1 MNNVT
6 RSIFR
11 AIHEGKWLSIEYK
24 NQQTQQTKYWVA
36 VKGLNP
42 RTRTLTVDGLHLKLL
57 TVQDLTI
64 HIDRIQAAEV
74 VDGSWCP
81 VNETL
86 VADIRDNPG
95 KYTALFANSANLRVL
110 DYLAACNRL
119 DATPYQT
126 NYSLVHAIDAD
137 RFDEGAED
145 TIELGDDQFRELV
158 QRFQRRVDDRR
169 QNAARP
175 SLPQLGLNLISINT
189 NKGLYVLAYR
199 PLRLDVRRRTLRADA
214 DPVICR
220 EFTINGAKLSIHQ
233 FLDADD
239 HALLDDFYKNQE
251 TIKDRITRGNPQ
263 VRGVDDMP
271 YLIAIGR
278 DCPVDLEHEY
288 RGILN
293 MFEDPSGETV
303 TAPLRAFF
311 GEMTARPRRRKSYPL
326 ALLNNKVNLDQLL
339 AINNAMR
346 YPLAYVQGPPGTG
359 KTNTIVNTLTTAFF
373 NERTVLF
380 ASYNNHPIDGV
391 VEKLQQIDYHG
402 HTVPFP
408 ILRLGNAEKT
418 AEALRTIAK
427 LYDQCIQ
434 LPVPEKLL
442 DKNHADRTARA
453 KQLTELLERYER
465 VLDLRERKETIE
477 RLLEAR
483 SQMNFRFEL
492 EAGQLPQVNR
502 ELAAY
507 GDIDTADAMALLDRN
522 EGELLRYLYYTSV
535 QYIRRLAEPK
545 YEDLMVIVRSADN
558 DKEKAAAF
566 NKYISEPE
574 NLKKLLRVFPI
585 VATTCISAH
594 RLGDPEPSFDM
605 VIMDEASQC
614 NTAMSL
620 VPILRGR
627 SLMLVGDP
635 QQLSPVILLDPADNK
650 ALRRKY
656 SVTEEYDYI
665 ENSIYKCFLACDAVS
680 DETLLSYHYRC
691 SPRII
696 EFNNRKY
703 YNHKLHIASQEHNPE
718 PLVYVDV
725 PDNTTDERNTA
736 PQEVRRIDAYL
747 SRHPDK
753 QVGIITPFARQRAA
767 IEAMLR
773 ANHYDNASCG
783 TVHAFQGDEK
793 DVVIFSLALTDQTR
807 EKTYAWLKTNKEL
820 INVATS
826 RARDQLVILSSQKEL
841 DRLHAGAVD
850 DDIYELVQY
859 VRTNGVSDVTE
870 KPAAS
875 RALGIKP
882 YSTRTEDAFLENLNH
897 ALDNAF
903 LDGSRCTVRKE
914 VPIAQVFENNPS
926 YTDLFYTGFN
936 NFQRIDTISKGF
948 THLTSLGVSYQT
960 MDQYCVKWA
969 FAGLFNTG
977 EYHTDYPEEDNIVS
991 GYQYISWVE
1000 VIQIFCLIWPAKSG
1014 EWP

>member
-110 DYLAACNRL
+110 DYLAACSRL

-126 NYSLVHAIDAD
+126 NYSLIHAIDAD
-137 RFDEGAED
+137 CFDEGAED
-145 TIELGDDQFRELV
+145 AIELGDDQFRELV

-293 MFEDPSGETV
+293 MFEDPSGETA

-465 VLDLRERKETIE
+465 MLDLRERKETIE

-545 YEDLMVIVRSADN
+545 YEDLMEIVRSADN
-558 DKEKAAAF
+558 DKEKAATF

-656 SVTEEYDYI
+656 NVTEEYDYI

-767 IEAMLR
+767 IEAMLPTTTTTPAAAR
-773 ANHYDNASCG
+773 YTH
-783 TVHAFQGDEK
+783 
-793 DVVIFSLALTDQTR
+793 
-807 EKTYAWLKTNKEL
+807 
-820 INVATS
+820 S
-826 RARDQLVILSSQKEL
+826 RATRRMWSS
-841 DRLHAGAVD
+841 
-850 DDIYELVQY
+850 
-859 VRTNGVSDVTE
+859 
-870 KPAAS
+870 S
-875 RALGIKP
+875 RW
-882 YSTRTEDAFLENLNH
+882 R
-897 ALDNAF
+897 
-903 LDGSRCTVRKE
+903 
-914 VPIAQVFENNPS
+914 
-926 YTDLFYTGFN
+926 
-936 NFQRIDTISKGF
+936 
-948 THLTSLGVSYQT
+948 
-960 MDQYCVKWA
+960 
-969 FAGLFNTG
+969 
-977 EYHTDYPEEDNIVS
+977 
-991 GYQYISWVE
+991 
-1000 VIQIFCLIWPAKSG
+1000 
-1014 EWP
+1014 

>member
-126 NYSLVHAIDAD
+126 NYSLIHAIDAD

-545 YEDLMVIVRSADN
+545 YEDLMEIVRSADN

-793 DVVIFSLALTDQTR
+793 DVVIFSLALTDQTPGKDLR
-807 EKTYAWLKTNKEL
+807 LAKNQQGAYQRGDLP
-820 INVATS
+820 
-826 RARDQLVILSSQKEL
+826 RAGPAC
-841 DRLHAGAVD
+841 HP
-850 DDIYELVQY
+850 VQPEG
-859 VRTNGVSDVTE
+859 TGP
-870 KPAAS
+870 PA
-875 RALGIKP
+875 RG
-882 YSTRTEDAFLENLNH
+882 R
-897 ALDNAF
+897 
-903 LDGSRCTVRKE
+903 G
-914 VPIAQVFENNPS
+914 
-926 YTDLFYTGFN
+926 G
-936 NFQRIDTISKGF
+936 
-948 THLTSLGVSYQT
+948 
-960 MDQYCVKWA
+960 
-969 FAGLFNTG
+969 
-977 EYHTDYPEEDNIVS
+977 
-991 GYQYISWVE
+991 
-1000 VIQIFCLIWPAKSG
+1000 
-1014 EWP
+1014 

>member
-119 DATPYQT
+119 DATSYEADS
-126 NYSLVHAIDAD
+126 SLVHAIDAD

-145 TIELGDDQFRELV
+145 AIELGDDQFRELV

-214 DPVICR
+214 DPVICW

-545 YEDLMVIVRSADN
+545 YEDLMEIVRSADN
-558 DKEKAAAF
+558 DKEKAATF

-753 QVGIITPFARQRAA
+753 QVGIITPFAR
-767 IEAMLR
+767 
-773 ANHYDNASCG
+773 
-783 TVHAFQGDEK
+783 
-793 DVVIFSLALTDQTR
+793 
-807 EKTYAWLKTNKEL
+807 
-820 INVATS
+820 
-826 RARDQLVILSSQKEL
+826 
-841 DRLHAGAVD
+841 
-850 DDIYELVQY
+850 
-859 VRTNGVSDVTE
+859 
-870 KPAAS
+870 
-875 RALGIKP
+875 
-882 YSTRTEDAFLENLNH
+882 
-897 ALDNAF
+897 
-903 LDGSRCTVRKE
+903 
-914 VPIAQVFENNPS
+914 
-926 YTDLFYTGFN
+926 
-936 NFQRIDTISKGF
+936 
-948 THLTSLGVSYQT
+948 
-960 MDQYCVKWA
+960 
-969 FAGLFNTG
+969 
-977 EYHTDYPEEDNIVS
+977 
-991 GYQYISWVE
+991 
-1000 VIQIFCLIWPAKSG
+1000 
-1014 EWP
+1014 

>member
-145 TIELGDDQFRELV
+145 AIELGDDQFRELV

-502 ELAAY
+502 ELATY

-535 QYIRRLAEPK
+535 QYIRRLTEPK

-566 NKYISEPE
+566 NKYLSEPE

-736 PQEVRRIDAYL
+736 PHRRL
-747 SRHPDK
+747 
-753 QVGIITPFARQRAA
+753 
-767 IEAMLR
+767 
-773 ANHYDNASCG
+773 
-783 TVHAFQGDEK
+783 
-793 DVVIFSLALTDQTR
+793 
-807 EKTYAWLKTNKEL
+807 
-820 INVATS
+820 
-826 RARDQLVILSSQKEL
+826 
-841 DRLHAGAVD
+841 
-850 DDIYELVQY
+850 
-859 VRTNGVSDVTE
+859 
-870 KPAAS
+870 
-875 RALGIKP
+875 
-882 YSTRTEDAFLENLNH
+882 LEPPP
-897 ALDNAF
+897 
-903 LDGSRCTVRKE
+903 G
-914 VPIAQVFENNPS
+914 
-926 YTDLFYTGFN
+926 
-936 NFQRIDTISKGF
+936 
-948 THLTSLGVSYQT
+948 
-960 MDQYCVKWA
+960 
-969 FAGLFNTG
+969 
-977 EYHTDYPEEDNIVS
+977 
-991 GYQYISWVE
+991 
-1000 VIQIFCLIWPAKSG
+1000 
-1014 EWP
+1014 

>member
-293 MFEDPSGETV
+293 MFEDPSGETA

-418 AEALRTIAK
+418 AEALRTIVK

-507 GDIDTADAMALLDRN
+507 GDIDTAAAMALLDRN

-696 EFNNRKY
+696 EFNNR
-703 YNHKLHIASQEHNPE
+703 
-718 PLVYVDV
+718 
-725 PDNTTDERNTA
+725 NTTTTSCTLPARSTT
-736 PQEVRRIDAYL
+736 P
-747 SRHPDK
+747 SRWSMWMCP
-753 QVGIITPFARQRAA
+753 ITPPT
-767 IEAMLR
+767 
-773 ANHYDNASCG
+773 S
-783 TVHAFQGDEK
+783 
-793 DVVIFSLALTDQTR
+793 
-807 EKTYAWLKTNKEL
+807 
-820 INVATS
+820 ATLP
-826 RARDQLVILSSQKEL
+826 RR
-841 DRLHAGAVD
+841 RC
-850 DDIYELVQY
+850 
-859 VRTNGVSDVTE
+859 
-870 KPAAS
+870 AAS
-875 RALGIKP
+875 TP
-882 YSTRTEDAFLENLNH
+882 T
-897 ALDNAF
+897 
-903 LDGSRCTVRKE
+903 
-914 VPIAQVFENNPS
+914 
-926 YTDLFYTGFN
+926 
-936 NFQRIDTISKGF
+936 
-948 THLTSLGVSYQT
+948 
-960 MDQYCVKWA
+960 
-969 FAGLFNTG
+969 
-977 EYHTDYPEEDNIVS
+977 
-991 GYQYISWVE
+991 
-1000 VIQIFCLIWPAKSG
+1000 
-1014 EWP
+1014 

>member
-293 MFEDPSGETV
+293 MFEDPSGETA

-545 YEDLMVIVRSADN
+545 YEDLMEIVRSADN

-566 NKYISEPE
+566 NKYLSEPE

-696 EFNNRKY
+696 EFN
-703 YNHKLHIASQEHNPE
+703 
-718 PLVYVDV
+718 
-725 PDNTTDERNTA
+725 
-736 PQEVRRIDAYL
+736 
-747 SRHPDK
+747 HP
-753 QVGIITPFARQRAA
+753 V
-767 IEAMLR
+767 
-773 ANHYDNASCG
+773 
-783 TVHAFQGDEK
+783 
-793 DVVIFSLALTDQTR
+793 
-807 EKTYAWLKTNKEL
+807 
-820 INVATS
+820 
-826 RARDQLVILSSQKEL
+826 
-841 DRLHAGAVD
+841 
-850 DDIYELVQY
+850 
-859 VRTNGVSDVTE
+859 
-870 KPAAS
+870 
-875 RALGIKP
+875 
-882 YSTRTEDAFLENLNH
+882 
-897 ALDNAF
+897 
-903 LDGSRCTVRKE
+903 
-914 VPIAQVFENNPS
+914 
-926 YTDLFYTGFN
+926 
-936 NFQRIDTISKGF
+936 
-948 THLTSLGVSYQT
+948 
-960 MDQYCVKWA
+960 
-969 FAGLFNTG
+969 
-977 EYHTDYPEEDNIVS
+977 
-991 GYQYISWVE
+991 
-1000 VIQIFCLIWPAKSG
+1000 
-1014 EWP
+1014 

>member
-696 EFNNRKY
+696 EFNNRIK
-703 YNHKLHIASQEHNPE
+703 
-718 PLVYVDV
+718 
-725 PDNTTDERNTA
+725 
-736 PQEVRRIDAYL
+736 
-747 SRHPDK
+747 
-753 QVGIITPFARQRAA
+753 
-767 IEAMLR
+767 M
-773 ANHYDNASCG
+773 
-783 TVHAFQGDEK
+783 
-793 DVVIFSLALTDQTR
+793 
-807 EKTYAWLKTNKEL
+807 
-820 INVATS
+820 
-826 RARDQLVILSSQKEL
+826 ILFISS
-841 DRLHAGAVD
+841 
-850 DDIYELVQY
+850 
-859 VRTNGVSDVTE
+859 
-870 KPAAS
+870 
-875 RALGIKP
+875 
-882 YSTRTEDAFLENLNH
+882 
-897 ALDNAF
+897 
-903 LDGSRCTVRKE
+903 
-914 VPIAQVFENNPS
+914 
-926 YTDLFYTGFN
+926 
-936 NFQRIDTISKGF
+936 
-948 THLTSLGVSYQT
+948 
-960 MDQYCVKWA
+960 
-969 FAGLFNTG
+969 
-977 EYHTDYPEEDNIVS
+977 
-991 GYQYISWVE
+991 
-1000 VIQIFCLIWPAKSG
+1000 
-1014 EWP
+1014 

>member
-57 TVQDLTI
+57 TV

-126 NYSLVHAIDAD
+126 NYSLIHAIDAD

-145 TIELGDDQFRELV
+145 AIELGDDQFRELV

-293 MFEDPSGETV
+293 MFEDPSGETA

-507 GDIDTADAMALLDRN
+507 GDIDTAAAMALLDRN

-558 DKEKAAAF
+558 DKEKAATF

-736 PQEVRRIDAYL
+736 P
-747 SRHPDK
+747 
-753 QVGIITPFARQRAA
+753 
-767 IEAMLR
+767 
-773 ANHYDNASCG
+773 
-783 TVHAFQGDEK
+783 
-793 DVVIFSLALTDQTR
+793 
-807 EKTYAWLKTNKEL
+807 
-820 INVATS
+820 
-826 RARDQLVILSSQKEL
+826 
-841 DRLHAGAVD
+841 
-850 DDIYELVQY
+850 
-859 VRTNGVSDVTE
+859 
-870 KPAAS
+870 
-875 RALGIKP
+875 
-882 YSTRTEDAFLENLNH
+882 
-897 ALDNAF
+897 
-903 LDGSRCTVRKE
+903 
-914 VPIAQVFENNPS
+914 
-926 YTDLFYTGFN
+926 
-936 NFQRIDTISKGF
+936 
-948 THLTSLGVSYQT
+948 
-960 MDQYCVKWA
+960 
-969 FAGLFNTG
+969 
-977 EYHTDYPEEDNIVS
+977 
-991 GYQYISWVE
+991 
-1000 VIQIFCLIWPAKSG
+1000 
-1014 EWP
+1014 

>member
-64 HIDRIQAAEV
+64 HIDRIQTAEV

-145 TIELGDDQFRELV
+145 AIELGDDQFRELV

-199 PLRLDVRRRTLRADA
+199 PLRLDVRHRTLRADA

-293 MFEDPSGETV
+293 MFEDPSGETA

-427 LYDQCIQ
+427 LYEQCIQ

-507 GDIDTADAMALLDRN
+507 GDIDTTDAMALLDRN

-545 YEDLMVIVRSADN
+545 YEDLMEIVRSADN

-826 RARDQLVILSSQKEL
+826 ARGTSLSSCPARRNWTACTRARWMMI
-841 DRLHAGAVD
+841 
-850 DDIYELVQY
+850 
-859 VRTNGVSDVTE
+859 
-870 KPAAS
+870 
-875 RALGIKP
+875 
-882 YSTRTEDAFLENLNH
+882 ST
-897 ALDNAF
+897 
-903 LDGSRCTVRKE
+903 
-914 VPIAQVFENNPS
+914 
-926 YTDLFYTGFN
+926 
-936 NFQRIDTISKGF
+936 
-948 THLTSLGVSYQT
+948 
-960 MDQYCVKWA
+960 
-969 FAGLFNTG
+969 
-977 EYHTDYPEEDNIVS
+977 
-991 GYQYISWVE
+991 SW
-1000 VIQIFCLIWPAKSG
+1000 CSTCAPTAC
-1014 EWP
+1014 PT

>member
-145 TIELGDDQFRELV
+145 AIELGDDQFRELV

-293 MFEDPSGETV
+293 MFEDPSGETA

-545 YEDLMVIVRSADN
+545 YEDLMEIVRSADN

-566 NKYISEPE
+566 NKYLSEPE

-807 EKTYAWLKTNKEL
+807 EKTYAWLKINKEL

-926 YTDLFYTGFN
+926 YTDLFYTGRFD
-936 NFQRIDTISKGF
+936 FVVYQREGRRLMPILAIELDGREHRDDPAVQRRDRKKEQICREHGF
-948 THLTSLGVSYQT
+948 ELIRVENSYARR
-960 MDQYCVKWA
+960 Y
-969 FAGLFNTG
+969 N
-977 EYHTDYPEEDNIVS
+977 
-991 GYQYISWVE
+991 YIKS
-1000 VIQIFCLIWPAKSG
+1000 ILINYFRKVP
-1014 EWP
+1014 

>member
-95 KYTALFANSANLRVL
+95 KYAALFANSANLRVL

-145 TIELGDDQFRELV
+145 AIELGDDQFRELV

-251 TIKDRITRGNPQ
+251 TIKDRITRGNSQ

-293 MFEDPSGETV
+293 MFEDPSGETA

-545 YEDLMVIVRSADN
+545 YEDLMEIVRSADN

-703 YNHKLHIASQEHNPE
+703 YNHKLHIASQ
-718 PLVYVDV
+718 
-725 PDNTTDERNTA
+725 A
-736 PQEVRRIDAYL
+736 
-747 SRHPDK
+747 
-753 QVGIITPFARQRAA
+753 
-767 IEAMLR
+767 
-773 ANHYDNASCG
+773 
-783 TVHAFQGDEK
+783 
-793 DVVIFSLALTDQTR
+793 
-807 EKTYAWLKTNKEL
+807 
-820 INVATS
+820 
-826 RARDQLVILSSQKEL
+826 
-841 DRLHAGAVD
+841 
-850 DDIYELVQY
+850 
-859 VRTNGVSDVTE
+859 
-870 KPAAS
+870 
-875 RALGIKP
+875 
-882 YSTRTEDAFLENLNH
+882 
-897 ALDNAF
+897 
-903 LDGSRCTVRKE
+903 
-914 VPIAQVFENNPS
+914 
-926 YTDLFYTGFN
+926 
-936 NFQRIDTISKGF
+936 
-948 THLTSLGVSYQT
+948 
-960 MDQYCVKWA
+960 
-969 FAGLFNTG
+969 
-977 EYHTDYPEEDNIVS
+977 
-991 GYQYISWVE
+991 
-1000 VIQIFCLIWPAKSG
+1000 
-1014 EWP
+1014 

>member
-119 DATPYQT
+119 DATPYQA

-145 TIELGDDQFRELV
+145 AIELGDDQFRELV

-214 DPVICR
+214 DPVICW

-535 QYIRRLAEPK
+535 QYISRLAEPK
-545 YEDLMVIVRSADN
+545 YEDLMEIVRSADN
-558 DKEKAAAF
+558 DKEKAATF

-826 RARDQLVILSSQKEL
+826 RRAGSACHPVQPEGTGPPARG
-841 DRLHAGAVD
+841 RG
-850 DDIYELVQY
+850 
-859 VRTNGVSDVTE
+859 G
-870 KPAAS
+870 
-875 RALGIKP
+875 
-882 YSTRTEDAFLENLNH
+882 
-897 ALDNAF
+897 
-903 LDGSRCTVRKE
+903 
-914 VPIAQVFENNPS
+914 
-926 YTDLFYTGFN
+926 
-936 NFQRIDTISKGF
+936 
-948 THLTSLGVSYQT
+948 
-960 MDQYCVKWA
+960 
-969 FAGLFNTG
+969 
-977 EYHTDYPEEDNIVS
+977 
-991 GYQYISWVE
+991 
-1000 VIQIFCLIWPAKSG
+1000 
-1014 EWP
+1014 

>member
-145 TIELGDDQFRELV
+145 AIELGDDQFRELV

-293 MFEDPSGETV
+293 MFEDPFGETA

-545 YEDLMVIVRSADN
+545 YEDLMEIVRSADN

-566 NKYISEPE
+566 NKYLSEPE

-826 RARDQLVILSSQKEL
+826 RARTSLSSC
-841 DRLHAGAVD
+841 
-850 DDIYELVQY
+850 
-859 VRTNGVSDVTE
+859 
-870 KPAAS
+870 PARRNWTACT
-875 RALGIKP
+875 RARWMMI
-882 YSTRTEDAFLENLNH
+882 ST
-897 ALDNAF
+897 
-903 LDGSRCTVRKE
+903 
-914 VPIAQVFENNPS
+914 
-926 YTDLFYTGFN
+926 
-936 NFQRIDTISKGF
+936 
-948 THLTSLGVSYQT
+948 
-960 MDQYCVKWA
+960 
-969 FAGLFNTG
+969 
-977 EYHTDYPEEDNIVS
+977 
-991 GYQYISWVE
+991 SW
-1000 VIQIFCLIWPAKSG
+1000 CSTCAPTAC
-1014 EWP
+1014 PT

>member
-1 MNNVT
+1 MNNIT

-11 AIHEGKWLSIEYK
+11 AIHEGRWLSIEYK

-36 VKGLNP
+36 IRGLNP
-42 RTRTLTVDGLHLKLL
+42 RTRTLNVDGLHLGKLS
-57 TVQDLTI
+57 VQALDHI
-64 HIDRIQAAEV
+64 SIDRIQTAEV

-81 VNETL
+81 VNQTL
-86 VADIRDNPG
+86 IDDIRDNPG
-95 KYTALFANSANLRVL
+95 RYAALFDNAANLRVL

-119 DATPYQT
+119 DATPYQS
-126 NYSLVHAIDAD
+126 NYSLIHQIDAD
-137 RFDEGAED
+137 CFADYKED
-145 TIELGDDQFRELV
+145 TLELTDDQFRELV
-158 QRFQRRVDDRR
+158 GRFQRRVEDRHR
-169 QNAARP
+169 NAARP
-175 SLPQLGLNLISINT
+175 SLPTLGLNLISIDT
-189 NKGLYVLAYR
+189 RQGLYVLAYR
-199 PLRLDVRRRTLRADA
+199 PLRLDVKKRALRAEA
-214 DPVICR
+214 EPVICR
-220 EFTINGAKLSIHQ
+220 EFTVNGSKLSIHQ

-239 HALLDDFYKNQE
+239 YTLLDEFTKHAE
-251 TIKDRITRGNPQ
+251 TIKDRITRSNPR
-263 VRGVDDMP
+263 VRVDDLP
-271 YLIAIGR
+271 YLVAISR

-288 RGILN
+288 RGILT
-293 MFEDPSGETV
+293 MFEDPSGETA

-311 GEMTARPRRRKSYPL
+311 GEMTAKPRRRKSYPL

-380 ASYNNHPIDGV
+380 SSYNNHPIDGV
-391 VEKLQQIDYHG
+391 VEKLQAVTYHG
-402 HTVPFP
+402 QTVPFP
-408 ILRLGNAEKT
+408 ILRLGNNEKT
-418 AEALRTIAK
+418 AEALRTI
-427 LYDQCIQ
+427 DQLFEQCKKI
-434 LPVPEKLL
+434 PVPERLL

-453 KQLTELLERYER
+453 KQLTALLERYER
-465 VLDLRERKETIE
+465 ILDLRERRETIR
-477 RLLEAR
+477 RLLDAR
-483 SQMNFRFEL
+483 GQMNFQYEL
-492 EAGQLPQVNR
+492 QAGQLPQVDR

-507 GDIDTADAMALLDRN
+507 GSIDSADALALLDRN
-522 EGELLRYLYYTSV
+522 EDELLRYLYYTSARC
-535 QYIRRLAEPK
+535 IRRLEEPK
-545 YEDLMVIVRSADN
+545 YNDLMSIVHSPDT
-558 DKEKAAAF
+558 DKERVTQF

-614 NTAMSL
+614 STAMSL
-620 VPILRGR
+620 VPILRGA

-635 QQLSPVILLDPADNK
+635 QQLSPVILLDPADNRT
-650 ALRRKY
+650 LRRRY
-656 SVTEEYDYI
+656 GVTQEYDYI

-691 SPRII
+691 SPKII

-703 YNHKLHIASQEHNPE
+703 YNHKLHIASRETDPT

-725 PDNTTDERNTA
+725 PNDTTDEKNTA
-736 PQEVRRIDAYL
+736 PQEVRRIEAYL
-747 SRHPDK
+747 TAHPDK
-753 QVGIITPFARQRAA
+753 QVGIITPFAKQRAV

-773 ANHYDNASCG
+773 AKHFENAACG

-807 EKTYAWLKTNKEL
+807 PRTYDWLKTNKEL

-826 RARDQLVILSSQKEL
+826 RAREQLVILSNQAAL
-841 DRLHAGAVD
+841 DRLHADSTD

-859 VRTNGVSDVTE
+859 VRKNGQSEVTE

-882 YSTRTEDAFLENLNH
+882 YSTKTEDAFLENLNH

-914 VPIAQVFENNPS
+914 VPIAQVFEDNPGCA
-926 YTDLFYTGFN
+926 DLFYTGRFD
-936 NFQRIDTISKGF
+936 FVVYQREGRRLMPILAIELDGREHRDDPAVQRRDRKKDQICREHGF
-948 THLTSLGVSYQT
+948 ELIRVENSYARRYNYIKSILINYFRKVS
-960 MDQYCVKWA
+960 
-969 FAGLFNTG
+969 
-977 EYHTDYPEEDNIVS
+977 
-991 GYQYISWVE
+991 
-1000 VIQIFCLIWPAKSG
+1000 
-1014 EWP
+1014 